1 MRTPPAVVAVL
12 SAGFAAGAAA
22 SQWHAV
28 PGAQEV
34 EIDAAAMEVHRSMV
48 TTWVRY
54 PGSPRLLGG
63 LDPQPGGKL
72 RSAHRSVHLT
82 QFDCHKRTVRTL
94 ETHAY
99 GSRGAAIYM
108 SSVPGPVLPLPSE
121 EAIAWT
127 YDAVCELARARA
139 Q

>member
-1 MRTPPAVVAVL
+1 MRTLPVAFVL
-12 SAGFAAGAAA
+12 CAGLAAGAAA
-22 SQWHAV
+22 SGWQAV
-28 PGAQEV
+28 PGAAEI
-34 EIDAAAMEVHRSMV
+34 EIDAATVEVRRSLV

-72 RSAHRSVHLT
+72 RSPHRSVHLT
-82 QFDCHKRTVRTL
+82 QFDCHRRTVRTM

-108 SSVPGPVLPLPSE
+108 SSVPGPVLPLPAD

-127 YDAVCELARARA
+127 YDAVCELARSRA